1 MNVAEAMKNKVHFVP
16 LLNLNKDKAQ
26 GKQWFQYIS
35 VPLWFIEEAQSDL
48 YFVLDFGICEILND
62 LEL

>member
-1 MNVAEAMKNKVHFVP
+1 MNVAEAMISKVHFVP
-16 LLNLNKDKAQ
+16 LFDLNKDDAH
-26 GKQWFQYIS
+26 GKQWLQYVC

-48 YFVLDFGICEILND
+48 YDCEILND